1 MILTKKIFL
10 VSVVYIPFFTI
21 IEFIGYIGWIKVAE
35 TLLNPWGDDD
45 EDFQINYL
53 IDRNFQ
59 VGKVNEW
66 RRHVNDIVL
75 KHFIFI
81 FRQPITLSTKPWT
94 VLLPNKQL
102 TFLLTGNSS
111 KEKRNNMQK

>member
-1 MILTKKIFL
+1 MGTNELNSKYSIELAFHRRMILTKKIFL

-59 VGKVNEW
+59 VGKVNE
-66 RRHVNDIVL
+66 
-75 KHFIFI
+75 
-81 FRQPITLSTKPWT
+81 
-94 VLLPNKQL
+94 
-102 TFLLTGNSS
+102 
-111 KEKRNNMQK
+111 

>member
-1 MILTKKIFL
+1 MMQMLYHNKPGGHDPPTFP
-10 VSVVYIPFFTI
+10 VVYVPVFTI

-59 VGKVNEW
+59 VGSWSNK
-66 RRHVNDIVL
+66 IIL
-75 KHFIFI
+75 MKGQIFVEARWFHCQKAFSI
-81 FRQPITLSTKPWT
+81 S
-94 VLLPNKQL
+94 
-102 TFLLTGNSS
+102 TFLECSLYVSS
-111 KEKRNNMQK
+111 KRSEQ